1 MDAARPTGTVTFL
14 FTDIDGSTKLWEQYP
29 EAMKTAL
36 AKHDLILKG
45 AIASNNGQIVKTT
58 GDGVFAVFTTAL
70 DGINAAVVMQR
81 GLLQASEAL
90 HLGVRMGLHTAEA
103 ELRDGDYFGT
113 SINRAARIMS
123 VGHAGQVL
131 LSETTAQVVTEH
143 LPTDYALLEL
153 GAHYLKGLA
162 RPERITQLVV
172 PDLQKDFPPL
182 KSISIVTNNL
192 PIQLTSFI
200 GREKEIAE
208 ITALL
213 GANRLVTLTGSGGTG
228 KTRLSLEIGAQE
240 LAHYANGVWLIELAA
255 LSDPAQIIPALA
267 QVFGLQE
274 SPFNLLAAVVTDHLR
289 DKKLLL
295 ILDNCEHLI
304 AACARLA
311 NDLLHHC
318 LEMKILASSREALGI
333 SGEMAYRIPPLA
345 DIESTRLFMDRA
357 RASNSKLSLT
367 VSDASFVAQIC
378 ACLDGIPL
386 AIELAAARTN
396 FLSVDQIAARLD
408 DRFRL
413 LTGGSRTALPRQ
425 QTLRALIDWSYD
437 LLTEEERALL
447 RRLSVFSGGW
457 TLEAAEFVCPNH
469 DVIELL
475 SQLVNKSLVVVDNEG
490 SESIRYRLLETIR
503 QYARDKLLDVS
514 EALEV
519 RTIHSQY
526 FLQMAESAEPQ
537 MYQADSGKLIRLLE
551 KERDNF
557 RAAIEW
563 STQQDIDSALRI
575 VYALQLF
582 WVRNHY
588 LAQGRTLAE
597 TVIASAEKIPP
608 LEGQAAFHR
617 KILIAKAFSTLSALA
632 MTQGDLQYLREVS
645 AKCEGYAYEVGDKA
659 LVARTLIFKCEAHLS
674 VGNMEGVEVWT
685 REALACAR
693 EENDAFTLGMSLG
706 VTCQYLLISG
716 KDPEKAREAASQSTK
731 ILKENGLLWGYA
743 LVFLGIGMMAKYKG
757 DFAFSRET
765 LGNILPLFVE
775 MGDTHQETMIQS
787 ELGHMERYEGHL
799 EKAQQIY
806 RATILVWQRIGH
818 RAAVANQL
826 ESLAFIASAN
836 NQAERAARLLGA
848 AEALR
853 EKINIQMS
861 QFERSE
867 YDKQVTGL
875 RNCLGGP
882 AFLNLWSE
890 GRLMTMEQAV
900 EFAVDV

>member
-1 MDAARPTGTVTFL
+1 MNADRPTGTVTFL

-29 EAMKTAL
+29 EAMKAAL
-36 AKHDLILKG
+36 AKHDLILKE
-45 AIASNNGQIVKTT
+45 AIASNHGQIVKTT

-70 DGINAAVVMQR
+70 DGINAAVTMQR
-81 GLLQASEAL
+81 ELLQVSEAL

-131 LSETTAQVVTEH
+131 LSETTAQVVSEH
-143 LPTDYALLEL
+143 LPKEYALLEL
-153 GAHYLKGLA
+153 GGYTLKGLA

-172 PDLQKDFPPL
+172 PGLQKDFPQL
-182 KSISIVTNNL
+182 NSISIATNNL

-213 GANRLVTLTGSGGTG
+213 DANRLVTLTGSGGTG
-228 KTRLSLEIGAQE
+228 KARLSLEVGTQE
-240 LAHYANGVWLIELAA
+240 LARYASGVWMIELAA

-274 SPFNLLAAVVTDHLR
+274 SPFNPLAAVATDYLR
-289 DKKLLL
+289 DKNLLL

-311 NDLLHHC
+311 EDLLHHC
-318 LEMKILASSREALGI
+318 TGLKILASSREALGI
-333 SGEMAYRIPPLA
+333 AGEMAYRIPPLA
-345 DIESTRLFMDRA
+345 DSESTRLFMERA
-357 RASNSKLSLT
+357 RASTAKLSLT
-367 VSDASFVAQIC
+367 GSEVSSISQIC
-378 ACLDGIPL
+378 SRLDGIPL

-396 FLSVDQIAARLD
+396 FLSIDQIAARLD

-437 LLTEEERALL
+437 LLGEAECALL

-469 DVIELL
+469 DVMELL
-475 SQLVNKSLVVVDNEG
+475 SQLVNKSLIVVDKEG

-503 QYARDKLLDVS
+503 QYARDKLMDAGES
-514 EALEV
+514 QQV
-519 RTIHSQY
+519 RAIHGQY
-526 FLQMAESAEPQ
+526 FLQMAESAESHL
-537 MYQADSGKLIRLLE
+537 YQADSGKLISLLE
-551 KERDNF
+551 RERDNF
-557 RAAIEW
+557 RVAIEW
-563 STQQDIDSALRI
+563 TTLQDIDSALRI
-575 VYALQLF
+575 VYALQLY

-588 LAQGRTLAE
+588 LAQGRALAQA
-597 TVIASAEKIPP
+597 VIARAEEIPP

-617 KILIAKAFSTLSALA
+617 KVLIAKALSTLSALA
-632 MTQGDLQYLREVS
+632 MSQGDLQYLREVS
-645 AKCEGYAYEVGDKA
+645 VKCEEYAYEVGDKV
-659 LVARTLIFKCEAHLS
+659 LVARTLVFKCEAHLS
-674 VGNMEGVEVWT
+674 VGNMEGVEAWS

-693 EENDAFTLGMSLG
+693 DGNDPFTLGMSLG
-706 VTCQYLLISG
+706 VKCQYLLITG
-716 KDPEKAREAASQSTK
+716 KDPEKARETASQSTK
-731 ILKENGLLWGYA
+731 ILQENGLHWGYA

-757 DFAFSRET
+757 EFAFSRET
-765 LGNILPLFVE
+765 LRNILPLFVE

-799 EKAQQIY
+799 EKAEQIY

-836 NQAERAARLLGA
+836 DQVERAARLLGA

-867 YDKQVTGL
+867 YDRQVAGL
-875 RNCLGGP
+875 RICLAEP
-882 AFLNLWSE
+882 VFSNLWSE
-890 GRLMTMEQAV
+890 GRLMTMEQAIQL
-900 EFAVDV
+900 AVD